1 VVTRQGMRPDVRA
14 ALADAQRLG
23 FLGPRSIDEV
33 IEHARFFVSALVD
46 VDGRVIDLGSGGG
59 VPGLV
64 IAHDRPDL
72 TVTLLDRRSKRTDFL
87 TRVVRRLGWDDRV
100 EVRGD
105 DATALHPLDAEGWDA
120 AVARGFGPPFDTL
133 RIAAGLT
140 RRGGTVVISEPPDGD
155 RWAQCPLVVD
165 GSVRREAAP
174 RAVARFTVLAH

>member
-1 VVTRQGMRPDVRA
+1 MRPEVRA
-14 ALADAQRLG
+14 ALVDAQRLG
-23 FLGPRSIDEV
+23 FLGPRPIDEV
-33 IEHARFFVSALVD
+33 VEHARLFVSALAD

-72 TVTLLDRRSKRTDFL
+72 SVTLLDRRSKRTDFL
-87 TRVVRRLGWDDRV
+87 ARMVRRLGWDDRV
-100 EVRGD
+100 EVRCD
-105 DATALHPLDAEGWDA
+105 DVASLHPLADDRWDA
-120 AVARGFGPPFDTL
+120 TVARGFGPPFDTL

-155 RWAQCPLVVD
+155 RWARCPLVVD